1 MRPSSVTLLVCL
13 TLGLGVASAQASP
26 CGDEIARLEAI
37 LRQNNPATG
46 PTAPQSVG
54 AQLSRQPTAESV
66 KKAEAEARST
76 FAASLEHAKA
86 LDAQGKTAECTDL
99 VNKAKLNLGLR

>member
-1 MRPSSVTLLVCL
+1 MRPSSVTLVFCL
-13 TLGLGVASAQASP
+13 TLGLGIASAHAIP
-26 CGDEIARLEAI
+26 CGDEIARLERVLAE
-37 LRQNNPATG
+37 NNPATG
-46 PTAPQSVG
+46 PTASQSVG

-66 KKAEAEARST
+66 KKAEAEARSS
-76 FAASLEHAKA
+76 FAASLQRAKA